1 MIKRCEICGREFV
14 ARRSTARFCSNRCRQ
29 RNHQRRHPERG
40 IFVGSIEPPDLTVS
54 MDDDEVSGIIQQAH
68 VTASDLARAS
78 LYTPS
83 PLCLKLRTV
92 ARKLE
97 DALRGEGL

>member
-1 MIKRCEICGREFV
+1 MIKHCEICGREFV
-14 ARRSTARFCSNRCRQ
+14 AKRSTAKYCSDRCRIAHH
-29 RNHQRRHPERG
+29 RGGIIIGVPEQ
-40 IFVGSIEPPDLTVS
+40 PNLTVS
-54 MDDDEVSGIIQQAH
+54 MTDEEVSGIIQQAH
-68 VTASDLARAS
+68 ATASDLSRAS

-97 DALRGEGL
+97 SALRGEGL

>member
-1 MIKRCEICGREFV
+1 MIKNCEICGREFV
-14 ARRSTARFCSNRCRQ
+14 ARRSTAKYCSNRCRLANQ
-29 RNHQRRHPERG
+29 RGGIVVGVPEQ
-40 IFVGSIEPPDLTVS
+40 PNLTVS
-54 MDDDEVSGIIQQAH
+54 MGDDEVSGIIQQAH
-68 VTASDLARAS
+68 ATASDLARAS

-97 DALRGEGL
+97 GALRGEGL